1 MRKAVFREDASGF
14 SIADAHVVNHSIKA
28 AEDIA
33 DAIAVELEE
42 LPAVTDMIAATRPPL
57 VHDT

>member
-28 AEDIA
+28 AHPIQ
-33 DAIAVELEE
+33 L
-42 LPAVTDMIAATRPPL
+42 LGNPL
-57 VHDT
+57 HILQP